1 MIEGEKVS
9 TYRKYKL
16 ISTGLLLLFGL
27 LFPLRFTD
35 PLSVTTVPEDFI
47 KELGKEEFKKIG
59 IVYTPKLLPEG
70 YYIESVELISETEAD
85 ETDAY
90 SVKALFQNDNGKP
103 IQYIQSKNEGFNQ
116 EFIYEHIA
124 GTDTIREKHFYF
136 REGNPENMVF
146 WKNQDG
152 LYIVYATDW
161 TADDLRDFARDIAGN
176 PIVNEN

>member
-1 MIEGEKVS
+1 MS

-35 PLSVTTVPEDFI
+35 PLSVTTAPEDFI
-47 KELGKEEFKKIG
+47 KELGKEEFKKFG

-90 SVKALFQNDNGKP
+90 SVKALF
-103 IQYIQSKNEGFNQ
+103 
-116 EFIYEHIA
+116 
-124 GTDTIREKHFYF
+124 
-136 REGNPENMVF
+136 
-146 WKNQDG
+146 
-152 LYIVYATDW
+152 
-161 TADDLRDFARDIAGN
+161 
-176 PIVNEN
+176 